1 MTQRF
6 LSLGVM
12 AFIILISVLQF
23 CFGDLV
29 KLYRMKEEYTVC
41 ELEDFTLLAHQLAVS
56 FTFRP
61 GSSVHIN

>member
-6 LSLGVM
+6 LSLAVM
-12 AFIILISVLQF
+12 AFIILISLLQF
-23 CFGDLV
+23 CFGVLV
-29 KLYRMKEEYTVC
+29 KLYRIKEEHTVC
-41 ELEDFTLLAHQLAVS
+41 ELEDFTLLARQLAVS